1 MSSANRTSDSV
12 QYRLREDGYLFSEE
26 YLTTGNRETAENYLW
41 PVPVLERH
49 REDME
54 ASVGYSDEVI
64 QPGDILEY
72 CGGRFEEYLLVVTIL
87 PEPAQ
92 YSDFRSLEDSDRIL
106 TYSSNAESYRLF
118 TGGGFINK
126 PGNKLDHPT
135 GEYILHKNAASLINP
150 SPNIPAD
157 VTHPPRPHYG
167 KGEEPSEGVKKNYP
181 HEHPPSKGLTPDR
194 AVAGDTQ
201 PISDFTNSIT
211 EGDAT
216 EVLPTV
222 PSDSVHGWITSPPYY
237 QLRDYSTDN
246 QLGLEDSIQEYLES
260 LLAVVNQLMRVTRHD
275 GLGVLVVD
283 DVYENGS
290 LSGIPQRLHR
300 EIVKQGYEIVHHSPW
315 AKPNGKPEAV
325 ENRYNHTHE
334 HILIIAH
341 EGGEHYFNRQA
352 AEDPGDVFEIA
363 VGNSGV
369 DHDAVYPVELP
380 KRLIQTTIPEKV
392 CPECGAPYE
401 EVYEVLDIRDL
412 DEDRPQAK
420 RALEL
425 ADRHDLTDEHLEA
438 IRSVGLG
445 HTGQA
450 RRTQDGTGKNS
461 NNVEQLAAEAE
472 EVLGSYAREF
482 TSPNKR
488 STGFSPSCNCEVNEA
503 DTKPGIVFD
512 PFLGSGTTAVAAKR
526 LRRRWIGIELNDDY
540 IATAQSRIGVDVDN
554 PDKLTDEDQGTLS
567 SFCD

>member
-1 MSSANRTSDSV
+1 MSFANSTPDST
-12 QYRLREDGYLFSEE
+12 QYRLREDSHLFSDE

-54 ASVGYSDEVI
+54 ASIGFSNEVI
-64 QPGDILEY
+64 EPGDILEF
-72 CGGRFEEYLLVVTIL
+72 CGGHYEEYLLVVAIL

-92 YSDFRSLEDSDRIL
+92 YSEFGALEDSDRIL
-106 TYSSNAESYRLF
+106 AYSSNAESYRLF

-126 PGNKLDHPT
+126 PGDKLEHPT
-135 GEYILHKNAASLINP
+135 GEYIQHKGAASLISQ

-167 KGEEPSEGVKKNYP
+167 NGEEPSDGVKQNYP

-194 AVAGDTQ
+194 AVAGDTK
-201 PISDFTNSIT
+201 PISEFTNSIT

-216 EVLPTV
+216 DVLPTI
-222 PSDSVHGWITSPPYY
+222 PSGSVHGWITSPPYF
-237 QLRDYSTDN
+237 QLRDYSEDG
-246 QLGLEDSIQEYLES
+246 QLGLEDSIEGYLES
-260 LLAVVNQLMRVTRHD
+260 LLSVVNQLMRVTRHD

-283 DVYENGS
+283 DVYEGGS
-290 LSGIPQRLHR
+290 LAGIPQRLHR
-300 EIVKQGYEIVHHSPW
+300 EIGKQGYEIVHHSPW
-315 AKPNGKPEAV
+315 EKPNGKPEAV
-325 ENRYNHTHE
+325 KNRYNHTHE

-392 CPECGAPYE
+392 CSGCGAPHE
-401 EVYEVLDIRDL
+401 EIYEVLDIRDL

-425 ADRHDLTDEHLEA
+425 ADKHDLTDEHLEA
-438 IRSVGLG
+438 IRAVGLG

-450 RRTQDGTGKNS
+450 KRTQDGTGKNRDD
-461 NNVEQLAAEAE
+461 VEELATEAE
-472 EVLGSYAREF
+472 NVLGSYAREF
-482 TSPNKR
+482 TNPQKR
-488 STGFSPSCNCEVNEA
+488 STGFSPSCDCEAAEEDA
-503 DTKPGIVFD
+503 TSGIVLD
-512 PFLGSGTTAVAAKR
+512 PFLGSGTTAVAAKQ
-526 LRRRWIGIELNDDY
+526 LRRRWVGIELNDDY
-540 IATAQSRIGVDVDN
+540 IATAQSRIGVDVDD
-554 PDKLTDEDQGTLS
+554 PEKLTDEDQGTLS